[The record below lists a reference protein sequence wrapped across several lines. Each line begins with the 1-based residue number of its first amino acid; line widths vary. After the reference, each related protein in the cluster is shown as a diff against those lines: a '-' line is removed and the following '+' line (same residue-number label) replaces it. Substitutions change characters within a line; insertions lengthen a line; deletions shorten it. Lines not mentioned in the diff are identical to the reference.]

1 MTHATT
7 EDLLMPGEPRS
18 DGALDLH
25 LTLAE
30 LAFGGERTITVPSL
44 GPCVNCEGSGRDEGD
59 VCAYCRGA
67 GTMMLDR
74 DVTVTLPAGLADGET
89 VTLDGEGVD
98 GGVTAVVRE
107 REHPTLTRDGVDLR
121 TVVEVEPEVLEE
133 GDIVDVETLDG
144 DIELQVVAGTDNG
157 ALILIR
163 GQGMPV
169 PGDAERRGDL
179 IVELRALEPAAPEA
193 VRAARSRGTGLVVA
207 GAIAMLVGLLI
218 TVTALVERMTFD
230 VCESSGTTICVIA
243 VDGAVQDGIDLTPEQ
258 QLDWATDEMVRHL
271 IPGIALLIVGFWL
284 AAKGFRQMGEH
295 RAEPGQVRAG

>member
-1 MTHATT
+1 
-7 EDLLMPGEPRS
+7 MPGEPHS
-18 DGALDLH
+18 DGPIDLQ

-30 LAFGGERTITVPSL
+30 LAFGGELTITVPSL

-89 VTLDGEGVD
+89 VTLDCEGID

-107 REHPTLTRDGVDLR
+107 REHQALTREGVDLR

-144 DIELQVVAGTDNG
+144 DIELQVVAGTDDG

-163 GQGMPV
+163 GKGMPV

-179 IVELRALEPAAPEA
+179 IVELHALEPAAPEEI
-193 VRAARSRGTGLVVA
+193 RAARSRGTGLVVA
-207 GAIAMLVGLLI
+207 GAIAMLVGLLV

-230 VCESSGTTICVIA
+230 VCESSGTTICAIA

-258 QLDWATDEMVRHL
+258 QLDWATDEMVRDL
-271 IPGIALLIVGFWL
+271 VPGIVLLVLGFWL